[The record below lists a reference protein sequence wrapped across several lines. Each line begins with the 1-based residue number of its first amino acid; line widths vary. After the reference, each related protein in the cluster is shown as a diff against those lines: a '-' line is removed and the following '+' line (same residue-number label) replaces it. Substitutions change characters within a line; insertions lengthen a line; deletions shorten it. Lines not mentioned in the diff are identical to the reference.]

1 MTDPAPTGLTLRGLG
16 VVLDGARVLTGVDL
30 DVAAGS
36 WTTVV
41 GPNGSGKST
50 LLRAVLGLVP
60 TEGRVRVGGRDV
72 AGLGRREQAR
82 LLAAVPQRP
91 VLPASVTVADYV
103 SLGRTPHRS
112 ALAGPGRDDH
122 RVVAQALA
130 RLDLDGLAGR
140 RLGTLSGGEAQRAVV
155 ARALAQRAQVLLL
168 DEPTAALDLGHAQ
181 QVLELVDRLRVE
193 DGLTVV
199 STLHDLSLAGQ
210 YADRLVALAHGRVV
224 ARGTPR
230 AVLTAALL
238 AEHYDAV
245 ATVLDTPDGLVVAPR
260 RPRAEP
266 GRARR

>member
-1 MTDPAPTGLTLRGLG
+1 MTDLRVRGLTVELG
-16 VVLDGARVLTGVDL
+16 GARVLDGVDL

-50 LLRAVLGLVP
+50 LLRAVLGLLP
-60 TEGRVRVGGRDV
+60 ADGEVRVGGQAVRS
-72 AGLGRREQAR
+72 LGRRAQAR
-82 LLAAVPQRP
+82 LLALVPQRP
-91 VLPASVTVADYV
+91 VLPEDTTVTDYV
-103 SLGRTPHRS
+103 ALGRTPHLGV
-112 ALAGPGRDDH
+112 LAAPGAVDRAE
-122 RVVAQALA
+122 VARALA
-130 RLDLDGLAGR
+130 RLDLDALAGR

-199 STLHDLSLAGQ
+199 ATLHDLSLAGQ

-230 AVLTAALL
+230 EVLTAELL
-238 AEHYDAV
+238 AEHHGAR

-260 RPRAEP
+260 RPRADP
-266 GRARR
+266 PRARR